1 MEYKNLGGTDIKVSR
16 LCFGSLTISPLQ
28 ASLPIDEGA
37 DVILSAMDM
46 GVNFLDTAEFYRNY
60 QYINKALKKAKS
72 ELIISTKSYA
82 YTYEGMKESVEKA
95 RRETGKDVID
105 IFMLH
110 EQETRLTLKGHRE
123 ALEYLMDARAKGF
136 IRAIGVSTHTIEVVD
151 AAADMKEIE
160 VIHPIINYRGI
171 GIKDGS
177 LHDMENAIEKAYKK
191 GKGIYAMKALGG
203 GNLINN
209 KQRAFSYILSFPYLH
224 SIAVGMKSCDEVMAN
239 VSIFKGKT
247 VDPKIEKRLSSKKR
261 MLLVED
267 WCEGCGECVRHC
279 RHNALHIDDGRSV
292 VNRDVCIL
300 CGYCAGYCPD
310 FCIKII

>member
-1 MEYKNLGGTDIKVSR
+1 MEHRNLGGTDIKVSR

-28 ASLPIDEGA
+28 AGLSIDEGA

-123 ALEYLMDARAKGF
+123 ALEYLMDARAKGL

-160 VIHPIINYRGI
+160 VIHPIINYLGI

-247 VDPKIEKRLSSKKR
+247 VDPKIEQRLSRKKR

-267 WCEGCGECVRHC
+267 WCEGCGECARHC
-279 RHNALHIDDGRSV
+279 RHNALHIDNGRSV
-292 VNRDVCIL
+292 VNHDVCIL